1 MKSSKGFFICFGLLI
16 LFVCSSC
23 GSGNY
28 EEEMNA
34 AQQAMDKAK
43 SIRTEDHAPA
53 DWKEAV
59 QAWDQAQTAVKE
71 NKPAKNLFLKA
82 RSRFEKATKIAES
95 RRTTLS
101 REVVDMQTSI
111 DARFAKL
118 KSDFEKARL
127 KRAVRNKLQ
136 PVFTEVD
143 ECCASLSSLIEEED
157 YLEARTVAQDVNKKI
172 LNAELI
178 MAGNDPIP

>member
-1 MKSSKGFFICFGLLI
+1 MKSSTGFFICFGLLI
-16 LFVCSSC
+16 LLVCSSC

-34 AQQAMDKAK
+34 AQQAMDEAK
-43 SIRTEDHAPA
+43 SIRTEDYAPA
-53 DWKEAV
+53 DWEEAV

-82 RSRFEKATKIAES
+82 KSRFEKAVKIAES
-95 RRTTLS
+95 RRTTFS
-101 REVVDMQTSI
+101 NEVVDLQTSI
-111 DARFAKL
+111 DVRYAKL

-127 KRAVRNKLQ
+127 KSAVRNKLQ
-136 PVFTEVD
+136 PVFTELD
-143 ECCASLSSLIEEED
+143 EGCTSLSSLIEEED

-178 MAGNDPIP
+178 MAGKDPLP